1 MMEYALNRPLVTEI
15 IYINHDDRWIIMV
28 SKQILFLSFDCPL
41 LGTALLLGRRERERE
56 REREGPRLRERERE
70 RPREEELKKRAK
82 LNESKLRREV
92 RRCNRVT

>member
-56 REREGPRLRERERE
+56 RGTEAEGERKRETTRR
-70 RPREEELKKRAK
+70 RTEEK
-82 LNESKLRREV
+82 S
-92 RRCNRVT
+92 

>member
-1 MMEYALNRPLVTEI
+1 MMEYALDRSLVTEI

-56 REREGPRLRERERE
+56 RERGTEAEGERKRETTRR
-70 RPREEELKKRAK
+70 RTEEK
-82 LNESKLRREV
+82 S
-92 RRCNRVT
+92 

>member
-1 MMEYALNRPLVTEI
+1 MMEYALDRSLVTEI

-56 REREGPRLRERERE
+56 RERKRGTEGPRLRPEGERKRE
-70 RPREEELKKRAK
+70 TTRRRTEEK
-82 LNESKLRREV
+82 S
-92 RRCNRVT
+92 

>member
-41 LGTALLLGRRERERE
+41 LGTALLLGRREGERERE
-56 REREGPRLRERERE
+56 RERERKRGTEAEGEGERKRETTRR
-70 RPREEELKKRAK
+70 RTEEK
-82 LNESKLRREV
+82 S
-92 RRCNRVT
+92 